1 MRVHPT
7 VLSLFS
13 LLAVVATVTAQP
25 IVIQG
30 EAFQCDGQTWKVA
43 DQSSRYAPDSG
54 LKHLTGATGGQGV
67 ATAAVDIAV
76 AGRYTVW
83 VRHTVMAGET
93 GSGTR
98 GAFRLAVRQADAE
111 LAAGELDVEPPEKA
125 PGQVHRYDWVSFAA
139 ELPVGPVTLELSKLE
154 PVNCS
159 GWTRQVDCVVLSA
172 NPEYVPDVADFQPK
186 IWLRVTLGDTPC
198 PPIYIHCFC
207 DHFRAPWYR
216 HFSLSKSGYE
226 ERVAPTDGAKAY
238 LSPGEATPWCDVTRA
253 IHEDTGARMELRGAE
268 KYSYTEWLPALDA
281 TFDFATAPDDGA
293 IVKSFRKHGEGAGL
307 SIIVPGVLTAETA
320 DHLKADYQYCA
331 ENVAMADDLPGITS
345 GKRPERFPFFISL
358 GLKDGLYSP
367 DLRRDEY
374 SVAAKLG
381 FNGSYDQID
390 PLLASLGFSHT
401 RGGAGAW
408 FRTDGCYLQPETERI
423 RANLIANGAQ
433 WSERAPDFVS
443 LMDEP
448 AANPLSHICAC
459 EACQDA
465 FRAWLRD
472 DLRVPLEE
480 LGPADWS
487 QVKPVDGPEK
497 ATAPALYYYSQRFRA
512 KAFTDF
518 LRLET
523 DLVAELWAG
532 APRSTVNFS
541 DYTVYN
547 AGMYEGGA
555 DYFHIFRTNALSMA
569 WSEDWSNISSTYQ
582 CCGYNVELLRAA
594 AKYNSQPIG
603 MYVITSYGRKPLD
616 VKLKAYSSLGRDAR
630 TLWSFAYGPHYAN
643 HEPNWYLNEDM
654 YGPIRELTH
663 EIGGAEDLLM
673 DARRTPSEVALLYST
688 TSDIWTAFQN
698 SLYGHERMHTY
709 LALTHAQVPIDILS
723 EEDVVEGRLKPYKAL
738 YLFGPNLL
746 SGAAE
751 PVADWVK
758 AGGTL
763 YMAVGSAVADEF
775 NRPARPLDAALG
787 LTRGGVNEDEVRL
800 WPGRYLQQLKS
811 HGTVMLGDAAADIV
825 AMRQALPVDGLASTT
840 VTARLDDGSPAA
852 FTVPVEKGRVYV
864 SGFAPGLSYMRKA
877 LLARDAA
884 GMPAPDLEDP
894 IEFNTAGSFANLRPQ
909 DVSYNPWEYPEA
921 EREFLL
927 GPVRAAG
934 VKKPVVLSERLVES
948 FYMEGAEGAVV
959 TLANYR
965 LRPIES
971 LDVTIRCSR
980 RPSQVSSVRSG
991 PLRPQ
996 IEGTVVHFSLP
1007 LVDTDIIKLYW

>member
-7 VLSLFS
+7 ILPLLS
-13 LLAVVATVTAQP
+13 LLAVVATATAQP

-30 EAFQCDGQTWKVA
+30 EAFQCDGQTWKVRE
-43 DQSSRYAPDSG
+43 QSSRYAPDST
-54 LKHLTGATGGQGV
+54 LKHLAGATGGQGV
-67 ATAAVDIAV
+67 ATAQVNIIE

-93 GSGTR
+93 GSWTR
-98 GAFRLAVRQADAE
+98 GAFRLALEQADAE
-111 LAAGELDVEPPEKA
+111 LAAGELDVQPPEKA

-139 ELPVGPVTLELSKLE
+139 ELPAGPITLELSKLE

-159 GWTRQVDCVVLSA
+159 GWTRQVDCIVLSA
-172 NPEYVPDVADFQPK
+172 DPGYTPDVSDFQPK
-186 IWLRVTLGDTPC
+186 VWLRVTLGDTPC

-207 DHFRAPWYR
+207 DHFRAPWYK

-238 LSPGEATPWCDVTRA
+238 LNPGEATPWCDVTRA

-268 KYSYTEWLPALDA
+268 KYSYTDWLPALDA
-281 TFDFATAPDDGA
+281 TLDFATAPHDGA
-293 IVKSFRKHGEGAGL
+293 IVKSFRKQGAGAGL
-307 SIIVPGVLTAETA
+307 SIIVPGVLTLESA
-320 DHLKADYQYCA
+320 DRLKADYEYCA
-331 ENVAMADDLPGITS
+331 ENVAMADNLPGITF

-381 FNGSYDQID
+381 FNGAYDQID
-390 PLLASLGFSHT
+390 PLLASLDFSHT

-408 FRTDGCYLQPETERI
+408 FMTERCYLQPEVERI

-433 WSERAPDFVS
+433 WAERPPGFVS

-448 AANPLSHICAC
+448 GANPLSHLCAC

-472 DLRVPLEE
+472 ELRVPLDD
-480 LGPADWS
+480 LGVDDWG
-487 QVKPVDGPEK
+487 QVKPVDASAK

-512 KAFTDF
+512 KAFADF

-523 DLVAELWAG
+523 DMIAELWTG

-594 AKYNSQPIG
+594 TKYNHQPIG

-616 VKLKAYSSLGRDAR
+616 VKLKAYSSIGRDAR

-643 HEPNWYLNEDM
+643 HEPNWYLNEEM
-654 YGPIRELTH
+654 YGTIRELTH

-673 DARRTPSEVALLYST
+673 DACRMPSEVALLYST
-688 TSDIWTAFQN
+688 TSDIWTAVQN

-709 LALTHAQVPIDILS
+709 LALTHAQVPVDILS
-723 EEDVVEGRLKPYKAL
+723 EEDVVGGDLAPYKAL
-738 YLFGPNLL
+738 YVCGPNLL
-746 SGAAE
+746 SAAAGPIAE
-751 PVADWVK
+751 WVR
-758 AGGTL
+758 AGGVL
-763 YMAVGSAVADEF
+763 YLAAGSAVADEY
-775 NRPARPLDAALG
+775 NRPARPLDGALG
-787 LTRGGVNEDEVRL
+787 LIRGDVTEHEARL

-811 HGTVMLGDAAADIV
+811 FGTVTLGDATADVV
-825 AMRQALPVDGLASTT
+825 ALRQALPADDMPGAAI
-840 VTARLDDGSPAA
+840 TAHFGDGSTAA
-852 FTVPVEKGRVYV
+852 YSMPVGGGRVYV
-864 SGFAPGLSYMRKA
+864 SGFMPGLSYIRTA
-877 LLARDAA
+877 LVARDAE
-884 GMPAPDLEDP
+884 GTPAPDLEDP

-909 DVSYNPWEYPEA
+909 DISYNPWEYPEA
-921 EREFLL
+921 EREYLL
-927 GPVRAAG
+927 EPVRAAG
-934 VKKPVVLSERLVES
+934 VRKPVLLDQRLVES
-948 FYMEGAEGAVV
+948 FYMEGREGAVV

-965 LRPIES
+965 LRPIDA
-971 LDVTIRCSR
+971 LDVYVHCSR
-980 RPSQVSSVRSG
+980 TPTRVESVRNG
-991 PLRPQ
+991 PLSPQ
-996 IEGTVVHFSLP
+996 IAGTTAHFALP
-1007 LVDTDIIKLYW
+1007 IVDTDMVKLYW